1 MFNVRAAAKESGE
14 SEIEIEIEKMEGEE
28 GEISFNYRYVM
39 DYLGSID
46 KERVILEM
54 SGNLAPGV
62 WKAEGEEGLTAL
74 IMPVRV

>member
-1 MFNVRAAAKESGE
+1 
-14 SEIEIEIEKMEGEE
+14 MEGEE

-39 DYLGSID
+39 DYLSSTD
-46 KERVILEM
+46 SENVILEM

-62 WKAEGEEGLTAL
+62 WKAEGEERLTAL